1 MAKKE
6 IAEEEEVVEAPKKE
20 KAGKIKTVADLP
32 GVGDKIADKLRLA
45 GYIDMMAIAAVA
57 PWELEDGAGLGEGT
71 AAKIIQAAREALDMG
86 FESATKVLERRQKIV
101 KITTGSKNLNNLIGG
116 GMETGATYEFHGG
129 FGSGK
134 SQLAHQMAVNVQL
147 PNEKGGIDGG
157 CLYIDTEGTF
167 RPERIQQMAKALGLD
182 PEEALSKV
190 MVARAYNSEHQII
203 LVEKAAEIIRD
214 KNIKLVIVDSITA
227 LFRSDYTGRGELAP
241 RQQKLNRHL
250 HALQRLADVYNVAV
264 YMTNQVMSRPDV
276 MYGDPTAPIGGHVM
290 GHFATVR
297 VYLRKSKGDTRIARM
312 IDSPSLPEG
321 ECVFTV
327 TGDGIGDPEVKD

>member
-6 IAEEEEVVEAPKKE
+6 TEEEIEEPKKE
-20 KAGKIKTVADLP
+20 KTGKIKNVSDLP
-32 GVGDKIADKLRLA
+32 GVGDKIAEKLKSA
-45 GYIDMMAIAAVA
+45 GYIDMMAVAAAA

-71 AAKIIQAAREALDMG
+71 AGKIIQAARDALDMG

-101 KITTGSKNLNNLIGG
+101 KITTGSKHLNALLGG
-116 GMETGATYEFHGG
+116 GVETGATYEFHGG

-134 SQLAHQMAVNVQL
+134 SQIAHQLAVNVQL
-147 PNEKGGIDGG
+147 PVEKGGMESS

-167 RPERIQQMAKALGLD
+167 RPERIQQMAKAAGID

-190 MVARAYNSEHQII
+190 MVARAYNSDHQCI
-203 LVEKAAEIIRD
+203 LVEKASEIVRD
-214 KNIKLVIVDSITA
+214 KNIKLIVVDSVTA

-241 RQQKLNRHL
+241 RQQRLNRHL
-250 HALQRLADVYNVAV
+250 HALQRLADVYNVAI
-264 YMTNQVMSRPDV
+264 YMTNQVMARPDI

-297 VYLRKSKGDTRIARM
+297 CYLRKSKGDTRIARM

-327 TGDGIGDPEVKD
+327 TPEGIRDPEEKD